1 MTTFGY
7 NSTNEKIKGDSFM
20 SFGMFT
26 SDAGT
31 PDKFVNINSLTVT
44 GIEEGEG
51 FIPDLD
57 IPALNL
63 KANNAATETVTT
75 ANVEQVK
82 AVLAELKSA
91 QADMNYPQSRE
102 FQSNLIAQIEA
113 KIAAYEQGM
122 AAAKT
127 AEELLKALPASV
139 NAENYAGG
147 EVGDHRRESDVRRAE
162 RGRTRSDNFLCET
175 DGGGKRA
182 RRI

>member
-1 MTTFGY
+1 
-7 NSTNEKIKGDSFM
+7 M

-26 SDAGT
+26 SDAGQ

-44 GIEEGEG
+44 GIEEGRG
-51 FIPDLD
+51 IHSRPRY
-57 IPALNL
+57 PRSLNL

-113 KIAAYEQGM
+113 KIARVRTGHG
-122 AAAKT
+122 AAKT
-127 AEELLKALPASV
+127 RKNS
-139 NAENYAGG
+139 
-147 EVGDHRRESDVRRAE
+147 
-162 RGRTRSDNFLCET
+162 
-175 DGGGKRA
+175 
-182 RRI
+182 